1 MTTPSNPAHH
11 EVNANGLYCLLRP
24 RSMMSSSESGSF
36 ESIKS
41 SMPLSHHSSSLGN
54 ADTAALQTPAEIYGA
69 DSTTP
74 SALHVPFPPLANDAM
89 SEASFPAF
97 GSAADESKN
106 RFNFEQYKLLDG
118 PPTAITPL
126 YAAFKPTVD
135 KSLLEPQHPISL
147 DGYAQVQSHP
157 KFATLADQPSSQKYY
172 GLMPTDRI
180 SVHSP
185 PAHNPTDLTRRNTLN
200 IRESLPGLRPPSVS
214 SSGSFFTPPESP
226 RSSSDVSFETALTTI
241 KPGLDFHK
249 RSDKN
254 SANMLATHHHPT
266 NGNIYERLSLTT
278 SNNPNS
284 IPIGDAAPRLPRHR
298 RTLSN
303 GKTNIFD
310 PQSPQKSASFYL
322 RHSRPEVPPPF
333 RGPVHDGSLLTL
345 AIQGAVSK
353 TIALFETMQ
362 KNRISIP
369 GVSIFTSFSFL

>member
-147 DGYAQVQSHP
+147 DGYAHVQSHP
-157 KFATLADQPSSQKYY
+157 KFATLADPLSSQKFY
-172 GLMPTDRI
+172 GLMPTDHI
-180 SVHSP
+180 PVHSP
-185 PAHNPTDLTRRNTLN
+185 PAHNPT
-200 IRESLPGLRPPSVS
+200 GPPSVS
-214 SSGSFFTPPESP
+214 DSGSFFTAPESA

-241 KPGLDFHK
+241 KPD
-249 RSDKN
+249 SV
-254 SANMLATHHHPT
+254 NMLAANHHPT
-266 NGNIYERLSLTT
+266 NGNVYERLGLTT
-278 SNNPNS
+278 SDNLNS
-284 IPIGDAAPRLPRHR
+284 IPIGDAAPMLPRHR
-298 RTLSN
+298 RSLSN
-303 GKTNIFD
+303 GKTTMFD
-310 PQSPQKSASFYL
+310 PQSPQKSASFHL
-322 RHSRPEVPPPF
+322 LHPRPEAPPPL
-333 RGPVHDGSLLTL
+333 RGPVHDGSLLTP
-345 AIQGAVSK
+345 AIQGAVNK
-353 TIALFETMQ
+353 AVTLFEAMQ
-362 KNRISIP
+362 ESRISIP
-369 GVSIFTSFSFL
+369 GVSIFITSFVLSLTDVM